1 MLMDATPGAEELLTT
16 DVVAER
22 MNVERKTVVRWIHEG
37 KLRASKV
44 GKAYAIP
51 RSALAGLLSRT
62 EVPSSE
68 APVPLAHRVITAI
81 VNQKG
86 GSGKTTTAMNLGV
99 ALARRGRRVL
109 LVDSDPQAALTA
121 SAGIAPDDF
130 EVHLYDVM
138 TERGVD
144 PNTAIIQTRHGVD
157 LIPSELQLS
166 DIEVELSGS
175 RLNREFVL
183 KRALDDIRT
192 PYDHVLIDCP
202 PQTSWLT
209 VNALAAA
216 NRVLVPVECSYLASR
231 GIPQLWRN
239 IERARRGLNPR
250 LEILGILPT
259 RYDGRNRHSAET
271 VEAIREKLG
280 SYLLPIIIQ
289 ETVRAKDAAREG
301 LSLVDF
307 DPTNDAAR
315 AYVELAREVD
325 HV

>member
-1 MLMDATPGAEELLTT
+1 METAKVIEDMLTT
-16 DVVAER
+16 EQVAEQ
-22 MNVERKTVVRWIHEG
+22 MQVERKTVLRWIREG

-44 GKAYAIP
+44 GKAYVIP
-51 RSALAGLLSRT
+51 QAAVAGLITRT
-62 EVPSSE
+62 EVPSIE
-68 APVPLAHRVITAI
+68 AQPPLAHRVVTAI

-109 LVDSDPQAALTA
+109 LVDSDPQGALTA
-121 SAGIAPDDF
+121 SAGISPDDF
-130 EVHLYDVM
+130 EVNLYNVM
-138 TERGVD
+138 TEGGVD
-144 PNTAIIQTRHGVD
+144 PNLAIITTRHGVD

-183 KRALDDIRT
+183 KRALDEIRT
-192 PYDHVLIDCP
+192 SYDHVLIDCP

-216 NRVLVPVECSYLASR
+216 NRVLVPVECSYLATR

-250 LEILGILPT
+250 LEVLGILPT
-259 RYDGRNRHSAET
+259 RYDGRNRHSEET
-271 VEAIREKLG
+271 VQAIRERLG

-301 LSLVDF
+301 LALVDF